1 MVQEKGLEP
10 PLPFGNWILNPA
22 RLPIPPLLH
31 SLFMLSGGLHW
42 TRTNNPQIKSLL
54 LCQIELAA
62 QPSISIQDEYKTI
75 LPQLS
80 RKWKKNNIKKLASL
94 FL

>member
-22 RLPIPPLLH
+22 RLPIPPLLQEP
-31 SLFMLSGGLHW
+31 FNGGLHW

-54 LCQIELAA
+54 LYQIELAA
-62 QPSISIQDEYKTI
+62 HEK
-75 LPQLS
+75 
-80 RKWKKNNIKKLASL
+80 R
-94 FL
+94 